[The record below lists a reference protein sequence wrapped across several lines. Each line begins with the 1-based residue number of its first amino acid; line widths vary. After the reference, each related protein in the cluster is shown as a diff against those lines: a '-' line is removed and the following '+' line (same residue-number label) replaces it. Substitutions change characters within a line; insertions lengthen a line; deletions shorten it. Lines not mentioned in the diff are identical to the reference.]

1 MEKIYPLIE
10 NRRSAPLRGYFNL
23 VLAFI
28 LFAILNP
35 QELSAI
41 NLKGEAPLQGTS
53 VTGKVTDEGGSPLP
67 GVNIIERGTTNG
79 TVTDADGLYNLT
91 VSSGEAVLVYSFVGT
106 VTQQVA
112 VGNRN
117 QIDIQLASDAATL
130 SEVVVV
136 GYGTQEKRDV
146 TGSVATV
153 KSDEFN
159 RGIINSPE
167 QLLQGKVA
175 GVNVT
180 SASGEPGAIQSITV
194 RGPGSIRTQSTP
206 LFVVDGFALDNSS
219 TGGGT
224 NPLNFLNPQDIE
236 SIDVLKDASATAI
249 YGTRGANG
257 VILITTRKGKAG
269 RSSNTYSANMVI
281 SKHAR
286 KIDVYDADEFRIR
299 VMEANEDGIVT
310 DLGSSTDWQEI
321 ITRTAYT
328 QNHNLN
334 LSGGA
339 DKLTYYASLG
349 TQDQEGILKGSDLKR
364 YTGRI
369 NITQKLLKDRI
380 NVDMN

>member
-159 RGIINSPE
+159 RGIINSP
-167 QLLQGKVA
+167 
-175 GVNVT
+175 
-180 SASGEPGAIQSITV
+180 
-194 RGPGSIRTQSTP
+194 
-206 LFVVDGFALDNSS
+206 
-219 TGGGT
+219 
-224 NPLNFLNPQDIE
+224 
-236 SIDVLKDASATAI
+236 
-249 YGTRGANG
+249 
-257 VILITTRKGKAG
+257 
-269 RSSNTYSANMVI
+269 
-281 SKHAR
+281 
-286 KIDVYDADEFRIR
+286 
-299 VMEANEDGIVT
+299 
-310 DLGSSTDWQEI
+310 
-321 ITRTAYT
+321 
-328 QNHNLN
+328 
-334 LSGGA
+334 
-339 DKLTYYASLG
+339 
-349 TQDQEGILKGSDLKR
+349 
-364 YTGRI
+364 
-369 NITQKLLKDRI
+369 
-380 NVDMN
+380 